1 MRLIVDS
8 GNTLVKIAV
17 FDEGTIVHKTELE
30 QNTLLFANHIIEKYP
45 IRSAIISD
53 VSSMAEPVI
62 QMLSSEIPVLR
73 MTGTT
78 PVPIKVNYQNAE
90 TLGSDRLAAV
100 VFASDFFPGSNVL
113 AIQAGSCITYDLVT
127 ETDEYVGG
135 AISPGLEMKLK
146 ALNTFTARLPLVKK
160 KEINFIEGHN
170 TELSILSGVINGSI
184 AEIDGMIDFYRNKYH
199 DLNVIM
205 GGGDTFFFDKK
216 LKNRIFAIENLVLK
230 GLNLILEYNVKLEK

>member
-8 GNTLVKIAV
+8 GNTLVKVAV
-17 FDEGTIVHKTELE
+17 FDDDTIVHKTELE
-30 QNTLLFANHIIEKYP
+30 QNTLSFANHIIEKYP
-45 IRSAIISD
+45 ISSAIISD
-53 VSSMAEPVI
+53 VSNMAEPVV
-62 QMLSSEIPVLR
+62 QMLPMGFPVLW
-73 MTGTT
+73 MTGST
-78 PVPIKVNYQNAE
+78 PVPLKTNYQNVE

-100 VFASDFFPGSNVL
+100 VFASDYFPGSNVL

-127 ETDEYVGG
+127 GNDEYMGG

-160 KEINFIEGHN
+160 KEINFVEGQS
-170 TELSILSGVINGSI
+170 TELSVLSGVINGSI
-184 AEIDGMIDFYRNKYH
+184 AEIDGMIDFFRSKYN
-199 DLNVIM
+199 DLKVVM
-205 GGGDTFFFDKK
+205 GGGDIFFFDKK

>member
-1 MRLIVDS
+1 MRLIIDS

-17 FDEGTIVHKTELE
+17 FDEDTIVHKTELDL
-30 QNTLLFANHIIEKYP
+30 NTLLFANHIIEEYP
-45 IRSAIISD
+45 ISSAIISD
-53 VSSMAEPVI
+53 VSNMAEPVV
-62 QMLSSEIPVLR
+62 QMLPSELPVLR

-78 PVPIKVNYQNAE
+78 SVPIKLNYQNAE

-100 VFASDFFPGSNVL
+100 VFASDYFPGSNVL

-127 ETDEYVGG
+127 ANDEYMGG

-160 KEINFIEGHN
+160 KEINFIEGYN

-184 AEIDGMIDFYRNKYH
+184 AEIDGMIDFYRSKYN
-199 DLNVIM
+199 DLKVIIS
-205 GGGDTFFFDKK
+205 GGDIFFFDKK

-230 GLNLILEYNVKLEK
+230 GLNIILEYNVKLEK